1 MPVRL
6 LKNSPQV
13 DYNSDGKFALR
24 IAGVLDRALEYGIN
38 SIKYSWP
45 NLLVCNEATGVLMT
59 KTDLFKQWRTFS
71 KGMSADAIELG
82 LANHLQY
89 SLAKDQYTATRN
101 DLYLALALS
110 VRDRLVERWI
120 RTQQAY
126 YHTDAKRIY
135 YLSAEY
141 LLGRALV
148 NNMINLGLYEQVQ
161 EALQRLDLDLT
172 SVINEEPEPGLGNG
186 GLGRLAACFL
196 DSMATLQLPAY
207 GYGIRYEFGIFEQA
221 IRGLQQVE
229 CPDTWLTMANPWEI
243 ARPER
248 SYVVRFY
255 GRTTSVKGLDG
266 NLIYD
271 WVDTEEVKGIAYDT
285 PISGYGCGTVNTLR
299 LWAARAT
306 KEFDLEYFQHGDYFR
321 AVQEK
326 NIGENISKV
335 LYPNDNIFEG
345 QELRLKQQ
353 YFFVSCS
360 IQDIIRRYLV
370 TNSNFDA
377 FPEKVAIQ
385 LNDTHPSLAIAELM
399 RIFLDVYRMNWER
412 SWDIINRT
420 FAYTNHTLLA
430 EALERWPVS
439 MLEKLLPRHLEII
452 YEANRLFLRD
462 VAIHYPGD
470 LERLSKMSLIEEGSE
485 KKVRMAHLAIV
496 GSHSVNGVAAL
507 HTKLLME
514 KELKLFN
521 EMFPGKF
528 NNKTNGVTPRR
539 WLHMSNRALSQLITE
554 RIGDNW
560 VIHLDE
566 LRKLEA
572 LVDDADFR
580 ERFRSIKL
588 QAKKNLTRIAREL
601 TNHRIDPDSIF
612 DVQVKRIHEYKRQ
625 LLNILNIVATWLKI
639 KDDPKMDYYPRTFIF
654 GGKAAPSYQMAKL
667 IIRLICHVGE
677 LINRDP
683 DTRNLIKVIFLPNY
697 RVTLAEKIFP
707 ASDVSE
713 QISTAGFEASGTGN
727 MKFALNGAVTIGT
740 LDGANIEIKE
750 EVGDDNIFI
759 FGLTSD
765 EVTALKQN
773 YNPRSYYENN
783 PILKRTI
790 DLIKSNFFNPDSPGL
805 LDPIIDTLLDRDPY
819 MILADFISYEE
830 AQSKVEI
837 AYRDRD
843 RWTKMAILN
852 VARAGKFSSDRT
864 ICEYNDEIWHA
875 VPVPIQAETDGNIQ
889 LNKETL

>member
-1 MPVRL
+1 
-6 LKNSPQV
+6 
-13 DYNSDGKFALR
+13 
-24 IAGVLDRALEYGIN
+24 
-38 SIKYSWP
+38 
-45 NLLVCNEATGVLMT
+45 MT
-59 KTDLFKQWRTFS
+59 KTDLFTRWRTFN
-71 KGMSADAIELG
+71 KGMDAEAIELG

-89 SLAKDQYTATRN
+89 SLSKDQYTATRN
-101 DLYLALALS
+101 DLYLALALT

-126 YHTDAKRIY
+126 YHSDAKRIY

-141 LLGRALV
+141 LLGRALI
-148 NNMINLGLYEQVQ
+148 NNMINLGIYEPIK
-161 EALQRLDLDLT
+161 EALHRLDLDLA
-172 SVINEEPEPGLGNG
+172 SIVNEEPEPGLGNG

-229 CPDTWLTMANPWEI
+229 CPDAWLTMTNPWEI

-248 SYVVRFY
+248 TYVVRFY
-255 GRTTSVKGLDG
+255 GRTSSVKGLDG
-266 NLIYD
+266 NLIHD
-271 WVDTEEVKGIAYDT
+271 WIDTEEVKGIAYDT
-285 PISGYGCGTVNTLR
+285 PISGFGCNTVNTLR

-321 AVQEK
+321 AVHEK
-326 NIGENISKV
+326 NVGENISKV

-377 FPEKVAIQ
+377 FPDKVAIQ

-399 RIFLDVYRMNWER
+399 RVFLDVYRMGWER
-412 SWDIINRT
+412 SWDIVTRT
-420 FAYTNHTLLA
+420 FAYTNHTLLS

-439 MLEKLLPRHLEII
+439 MLERLLPRHLEII
-452 YEANRLFLRD
+452 YEANRLFMRD
-462 VAIHYPGD
+462 VAIRYPGD
-470 LERLSKMSLIEEGSE
+470 SQKLSDMSLIEEGGS

-514 KELKLFN
+514 QELRLFN
-521 EMFPGKF
+521 DMFPDKF

-539 WLHMSNRALSQLITE
+539 WLYLSNRPLTQLITE
-554 RIGDNW
+554 KIGDKW
-560 VIHLDE
+560 VVDLDE
-566 LRKLEA
+566 LRKLEPY
-572 LVDDADFR
+572 VEDVEFCD
-580 ERFRSIKL
+580 RFRAMKL
-588 QAKKNLTRIAREL
+588 DAKKNLTRIARDL

-612 DVQVKRIHEYKRQ
+612 DVHVKRIHEYKRQ
-625 LLNILNIVATWLKI
+625 LLNILNIVATWLEL
-639 KDDPKMDYYPRTFIF
+639 KDNPKLNYYPRTFIF
-654 GGKAAPSYQMAKL
+654 GGKAAPAYNMAKL

-683 DTRNLIKVIFLPNY
+683 DTRNFIKVIFLPNY

-727 MKFALNGAVTIGT
+727 MKFALNGAITLGT
-740 LDGANIEIKE
+740 LDGANVEIRE

-759 FGLTSD
+759 FGMTAE
-765 EVTALKQN
+765 EVAALRQS
-773 YNPRSYYENN
+773 YDPRAYYESDTL
-783 PILKRTI
+783 LKRTI
-790 DLIKSNFFNPDSPGL
+790 DLVKSNFFNAENPGMF
-805 LDPIIDTLLDRDPY
+805 DAIVETLVNSDPY
-819 MILADFISYEE
+819 MVLADFNSYRI
-830 AQSKVEI
+830 AQTKVEA

-852 VARAGKFSSDRT
+852 IARAGKFSSDRT
-864 ICEYNDEIWHA
+864 INQYNNEIWKA
-875 VPVPIQAETDGNIQ
+875 TPVPVASNGNNY
-889 LNKETL
+889 LEG